1 MRFLVDANL
10 PPALARW
17 LVSEGHDAEHVS
29 DLGMEQRSD
38 RDIWAYARERDAC
51 VVTKDE
57 DFILLQALD
66 REGPAIVWIRIGNAV
81 RRVLLSRLPAL
92 WPAVIS
98 ALEGGE
104 KVVEVR

>member
-29 DLGMEQRSD
+29 DLEMERTSD

-51 VVTKDE
+51 IVTKDE
-57 DFILLQALD
+57 DSFCFKPWTAKDPLLCGFA
-66 REGPAIVWIRIGNAV
+66 
-81 RRVLLSRLPAL
+81 
-92 WPAVIS
+92 S
-98 ALEGGE
+98 ATRSEELY
-104 KVVEVR
+104 

>member
-1 MRFLVDANL
+1 VRFLVDANL

-38 RDIWAYARERDAC
+38 RDIWAYACERDAC

-81 RRVLLSRLPAL
+81 RRVLLNRLPAL